1 MSKSISKYARYI
13 SNIYIYTT
21 QLNLFL
27 SKLYSICVEMDQE
40 NNDDVVWYTTTKVW
54 TYALSETFKMA
65 PVC

>member
-40 NNDDVVWYTTTKVW
+40 NNDGVV
-54 TYALSETFKMA
+54 
-65 PVC
+65 